1 MIDLEIKFRGI
12 KINISKQYIIN
23 KEIMRSKGYL
33 KIWRYIYIINKIF
46 KIERLTDL
54 GDLLSL

>member
-33 KIWRYIYIINKIF
+33 KIWWYIYITNKIF

>member
-33 KIWRYIYIINKIF
+33 KIWRYIYITNKIF